1 MIKRA
6 PASLSYISQG
16 EEANGELHFKGESA
30 SLNICSLAQGIYE
43 VRYDFTAYPV
53 QPDIEEA
60 SAILYDS
67 AFQRTPQAFTVREDK
82 ETVTA
87 QDGDITLSVDTGTGT
102 LSVDR
107 NGVRIH
113 GGAIGTSDTV
123 VPRYPIRVHGAPPRH
138 VQGQFNFPLE
148 EGDRFFGLGDKG
160 GDPDRRGRRFLLNSR
175 DALGYRGEVND
186 PLYKSIPFII
196 KWNAVSGTW
205 VGIAIMASDVSHAD
219 FGVESPY
226 FYSFGLRNGPYRYL
240 LITGTSYAQ
249 ILDGYTRLSGRPAFP
264 PAFTFGFL
272 GSSMDYVEP
281 ADAQQRVDAYFRT
294 IEEKNIPCE
303 GIYLS
308 SGYYKAQNGHRH
320 TFIWN
325 REKFPDP
332 EGFISDIRDRGY
344 HVACNIKPGILVD
357 HPRYHQYSQ
366 EGNLIC
372 DADGLPYSE
381 FYWGLNASLWDF
393 STPEATRRWKD
404 ELEDFLLRVNVDGV
418 WNDNNEYE
426 IEDSSVPAY
435 PYRSTMALRMAQASY
450 ERLMEKEPGK
460 RPWVITRSGGIGIQ
474 RYARTWSGDNR
485 SDWDSL
491 RVNLLM
497 GSSMGLSGL
506 PYFGHDIGGFYGE
519 QPDALQFLFWCQS
532 AVFQPR
538 FVIHSWNP
546 HGEPTEL
553 WSYPEL
559 FESYLSLVHQHY
571 EFLPYTYAQAY
582 RAHRSGI
589 PLQRLLCLEYPE
601 DPELSS
607 TDSAYQYGDAIL
619 ALPIVTEGVNQIQ
632 QHLPKGNFWYDPD
645 REKLVRGGGVFTA
658 TVSDLKAR
666 YLVKVPSVIIRSG
679 ERYRQFNGWVEH
691 PVLDIYP
698 QACEEAQES
707 DLYSSEIF
715 EDDGESIL
723 ARHAFRVI
731 SIELKQTGKEQHTI
745 QLRRSDGGSWS
756 PPSEHRKLTLQLPDG
771 FSFHD
776 GTRVT
781 AVPYAGEFT
790 EVSITILGT
799 YRSKEETRA

>member
-6 PASLSYISQG
+6 PASLTYMRQENSPKG
-16 EEANGELHFKGESA
+16 VLVFRGESA
-30 SLNICSLAQGIYE
+30 TLSIRSLFHGIYE

-67 AFQRTPQAFTVREDK
+67 TFQSVPQAFTVSSDAEN
-82 ETVTA
+82 VIA
-87 QDGDITLSVDTGTGT
+87 QDGDVTLSVDTKTGT

-107 NGVRIH
+107 DGTRVH
-113 GGAIGTSDTV
+113 GGMIGTSDTV

-138 VQGQFNFPLE
+138 VQGQFNFPVE
-148 EGDRFFGLGDKG
+148 KGDRFFGLGDKG
-160 GDPDRRGRRFLLNSR
+160 GDPDRSGRRFLLNSR
-175 DALGYRGEVND
+175 DALGYRGDIND

-196 KWNAVSGTW
+196 KWNPISSTW
-205 VGIAIMASDVSHAD
+205 MGIAIMATDVTHAD

-226 FYSFGLRNGPYRYL
+226 FYSFGLRNGPYRYI
-240 LITGTSYAQ
+240 LITGSSYAQ
-249 ILDGYTRLSGRPAFP
+249 ILDGYTRITGRPAFP

-281 ADAQQRVDAYFRT
+281 ADAQQRVDTYFRT
-294 IEEKNIPCE
+294 IEEKEIPCE

-308 SGYYKAQNGHRH
+308 SGYYKASNGHRH

-325 REKFPDP
+325 TEKFPDP
-332 EGFISDIRDRGY
+332 KGFISDIRDRGY
-344 HVACNIKPGILVD
+344 HVACNLKPGILID
-357 HPRYHQYSQ
+357 HPQYDQ
-366 EGNLIC
+366 FAREGNLIC
-372 DADGLPYSE
+372 DEDGLPYSE

-393 STPEATRRWKD
+393 GSPEATRRWKG
-404 ELEDFLLRVNVDGV
+404 ELDSFLLQSHVDGV

-450 ERLMEKEPGK
+450 ERLMERVPGK

-485 SDWDSL
+485 SDWESL

-506 PYFGHDIGGFYGE
+506 PYFGHDIGGFFGE
-519 QPDALQFLFWCQS
+519 QPDALQFLYWCQS

-559 FESYLSLVHQHY
+559 LDSYLALVHQHY
-571 EFLPYTYAQAY
+571 EFLPYTYTQAY
-582 RAHRSGI
+582 KAHRNGI
-589 PLQRLLCLEYPE
+589 PLQRLLCLEYPH
-601 DPELSS
+601 DSELSS
-607 TDSAYQYGDAIL
+607 TDSAYQFGDAVL
-619 ALPIVTEGVNQIQ
+619 VLPVVTEGVSEVQ
-632 QHLPKGNFWYDPD
+632 QHLPEGTFWYDPYQK
-645 REKLVRGGGVFTA
+645 RLIRGGGIFTSP
-658 TVSDLKAR
+658 VQNHSVRYLLKA
-666 YLVKVPSVIIRSG
+666 PSAVIRSS
-679 ERYRQFNGWVEH
+679 QKFLHFNGWVEH

-698 QACEEAQES
+698 PSHQEESE
-707 DLYSSEIF
+707 DCVYSSEIF
-715 EDDGESIL
+715 EDDGDSIL
-723 ARHAFRVI
+723 THHAYRI
-731 SIELKQTGKEQHTI
+731 IEVRLTCCEKGHCTLL
-745 QLRRSDGGSWS
+745 LRRTDGGSWA
-756 PPSEHRKLTLQLPDG
+756 PPSHSRRLRISLPDG
-771 FSFHD
+771 FSFAD
-776 GTRVT
+776 GTGIT
-781 AVPYAGEFT
+781 EIPYAAGFT
-790 EVSITILGT
+790 EISIDIKGS
-799 YRSKEETRA
+799 YRT

>member
-6 PASLSYISQG
+6 PAYLDYR
-16 EEANGELHFKGESA
+16 ADTDAHRGELHFDGESA
-30 SLNICSLAQGIYE
+30 SLSIRAFDQGIYE

-53 QPDIEEA
+53 QPDIEDA
-60 SAILYDS
+60 SALLYDS
-67 AFQRTPQAFTVREDK
+67 AFQRIPREFTVRQENGK
-82 ETVTA
+82 VSA
-87 QDGDITLSVDTGTGT
+87 QDGDVTLTVDTITGT

-123 VPRYPIRVHGAPPRH
+123 VPRYPVRVHGAPPRH

-196 KWNAVSGTW
+196 KWNPERDIW
-205 VGIAIMASDVSHAD
+205 VGIAIMASDVTHAD
-219 FGVESPY
+219 FGVESSY

-240 LITGTSYAQ
+240 LITGNSYRQ
-249 ILDGYTRLSGRPAFP
+249 ILDGYTRLTGRPALP

-281 ADAQQRVDAYFRT
+281 ADAMQRVHTYFRT

-303 GIYLS
+303 GIYFS
-308 SGYYKAQNGHRH
+308 SGYYKASNGHRH

-325 REKFPDP
+325 TEKFPDP
-332 EGFISDIRDRGY
+332 EEFISDIRNRGY
-344 HVACNIKPGILVD
+344 HIACNIKPGILID
-357 HPRYHQYSQ
+357 HPRYDQFAR

-372 DADGLPYSE
+372 DEDGLPYSE

-393 STPEATRRWKD
+393 SSPEATRRWKE
-404 ELEDFLLRVNVDGV
+404 ELDSFLLQSHVDGV

-426 IEDSSVPAY
+426 IEDSSVPVY

-450 ERLMEKEPGK
+450 ERLMERKPDT

-485 SDWDSL
+485 SDWESL

-506 PYFGHDIGGFYGE
+506 PYFGHDIGGFFGE

-559 FESYLSLVHQHY
+559 FDSYLSLVHQHY

-582 RAHRSGI
+582 QAHTSGL
-589 PLQRLLCLEYPE
+589 PLQRLLCLEYPH
-601 DPELSS
+601 DSELSS

-619 ALPIVTEGVNQIQ
+619 VLPVVTEGVSEVS
-632 QHLPKGNFWYDPD
+632 QHLPKGTYWYDPD
-645 REKLVRGGGVFTA
+645 QKQVIPGGDVFTA
-658 TVSDLKAR
+658 AVREDRAR
-666 YLVKVPSVIIRSG
+666 YLVKSPSAVIRSS
-679 ERYRQFNGWVEH
+679 QKLLHFNGWVEH

-698 QACEEAQES
+698 PADQDTEREQV
-707 DLYSSEIF
+707 YSTEIF

-723 ARHAFRVI
+723 THRAYRILEVRLTRCGEGHCT
-731 SIELKQTGKEQHTI
+731 LL
-745 QLRRSDGGSWS
+745 LRRTDGGTWAPES
-756 PPSEHRKLTLQLPDG
+756 PGRRLKITLPDG
-771 FSFHD
+771 FAFAAET
-776 GTRVT
+776 GTTEIPYT
-781 AVPYAGEFT
+781 ADFT
-790 EVSITILGT
+790 EISLDIHGSYTH
-799 YRSKEETRA
+799 

>member
-6 PASLSYISQG
+6 PASLTYVHR
-16 EEANGELHFKGESA
+16 ENTPKGELNFSGESA
-30 SLNICSLAQGIYE
+30 TLRIRSLFQSIYE

-67 AFQRTPQAFTVREDK
+67 SFQSTPQPFTVREDG
-82 ETVTA
+82 ENVIA
-87 QDGDITLSVDTGTGT
+87 EDGDVTLTVDTITGT
-102 LSVDR
+102 LSMDR
-107 NGVRIH
+107 DGIRIH

-175 DALGYRGEVND
+175 DALGYRGQIND

-196 KWNAVSGTW
+196 KWNHISGTW

-226 FYSFGLRNGPYRYL
+226 FYSFGLRNGPYRYI

-249 ILDGYTRLSGRPAFP
+249 ILDGYTRLTGRPAFP

-294 IEEKNIPCE
+294 IEEKKIPCE

-332 EGFISDIRDRGY
+332 DSFISNIRDRGY

-357 HPRYHQYSQ
+357 HPRYQQFAQ

-393 STPEATRRWKD
+393 SSPEATRRWKD
-404 ELEDFLLRVNVDGV
+404 ELEDFLLKVNVDGI

-450 ERLMEKEPGK
+450 ERLMEREPDR

-506 PYFGHDIGGFYGE
+506 PYFGHDIGGFFGE

-559 FESYLSLVHQHY
+559 FESYLALVHQHY
-571 EFLPYTYAQAY
+571 EFLPYTYAEAY
-582 RAHRSGI
+582 RAHTSGI

-601 DPELSS
+601 DHELCS

-619 ALPIVTEGVNQIQ
+619 VLPIVTEGVDKVQ
-632 QHLPKGNFWYDPD
+632 QHLPKDTFWYDPD
-645 REKLVRGGGVFTA
+645 QEKLISGGGVFTS
-658 TVSDLKAR
+658 TVSDRRAR
-666 YLVKVPSVIIRSG
+666 YLVKAPSAVIRSG
-679 ERYRQFNGWVEH
+679 ERYSQFNGWVEH

-698 QACEEAQES
+698 PSQQNKGEGS
-707 DLYSSEIF
+707 VYSSEIF

-723 ARHAFRVI
+723 THHNYRVI
-731 SIELKQTGKEQHTI
+731 RVRLIRVEKDQYTLE
-745 QLRRSDGGSWS
+745 LRRTDGGMWV
-756 PPSEHRKLTLQLPDG
+756 PPSTDRMLTLQIPDG
-771 FSFHD
+771 FAFED
-776 GTRVT
+776 EKRT
-781 AVPYAGEFT
+781 AVIPYAGEFT
-790 EVSITILGT
+790 DISIDIHGS
-799 YRSKEETRA
+799 YRV